1 MLWRHY
7 RGDPAQPPGGGGAE
21 PGEFDV
27 ERVEGFDGGGV
38 VDLGGEDAARDAGL
52 VHFGRHLIQA
62 ASGRLAA
69 GLEQA
74 QEVIGYPLDISSG
87 YRSREL
93 NIAIGGA
100 EKSQHCLGLAADFTC
115 PEFGTP
121 LAIASA
127 LRDSG
132 LRFDQCILEFGRW
145 VHLSFS
151 TEPRGRLL
159 TIHDAKEG
167 YLVGLWDTEGNK
179 VG

>member
-1 MLWRHY
+1 MQLSANFSLEQLTASETALA
-7 RGDPAQPPGGGGAE
+7 RGIDNTPP
-21 PGEFDV
+21 PDI
-27 ERVEGFDGGGV
+27 
-38 VDLGGEDAARDAGL
+38 VDNLR
-52 VHFGRHLIQA
+52 Q
-62 ASGRLAA
+62 LAA

-74 QEVIGYPLDISSG
+74 QQVLGYPLSISSG
-87 YRSREL
+87 YRSPAL
-93 NIAIGGA
+93 NVAVGGA
-100 EKSQHCLGLAADFTC
+100 EKSQHCTGLAADFTC

-121 LAIASA
+121 LDIAAA

-151 TEPRGRLL
+151 SEPRVRLL
-159 TIHDAKEG
+159 TIHDPKEG